1 MRDEAFG
8 DVLFV
13 DPNGDRLG
21 GLDDLDIPTAD
32 RPVERVEDLVPGQ
45 ADPLEAAGLRDPDG
59 LEVFIVTSGHG
70 LSLD

>member
-1 MRDEAFG
+1 MRRSAMSSSSTQMEIVSVAWMTSTYRQ
-8 DVLFV
+8 
-13 DPNGDRLG
+13 P
-21 GLDDLDIPTAD
+21 IA
-32 RPVERVEDLVPGQ
+32 PVERVEDLVPGQ